1 MTAGTAVGA
10 AVLALV
16 LSGSA
21 LWMVSAA
28 VIGALLT
35 REVVRD

>member
-16 LSGSA
+16 LTGSA

-28 VIGALLT
+28 VVGAF
-35 REVVRD
+35 

>member
-16 LSGSA
+16 LRGSA
-21 LWMVSAA
+21 PWIVSAA
-28 VIGALLT
+28 VVGALVA
-35 REVVRD
+35 REVTRD